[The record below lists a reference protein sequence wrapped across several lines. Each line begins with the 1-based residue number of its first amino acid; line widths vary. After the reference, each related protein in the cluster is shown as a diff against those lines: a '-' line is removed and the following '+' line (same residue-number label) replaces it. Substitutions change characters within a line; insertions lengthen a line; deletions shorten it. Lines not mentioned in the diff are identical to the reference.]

1 MPRLSRPDRR
11 RANELRPVTLQPG
24 YLKFAHGSV
33 LAAAGDT
40 QVLCAANLLP
50 RIPDFLRGTGKGWIT
65 AEYGMLPSSTPT
77 RRRRDATLLHPDG
90 RTQEIRRLI
99 GRALRAAVDLRKL
112 GERTVW
118 IDCDVLQADGG
129 TRTLSITGAWIALAI
144 AVKRLCVDGTLDANP
159 ITRQIAAV
167 SVGIVNGHCVLDLPY
182 AEDSKAEVD
191 MNIVMTRGGRFIEVQ
206 GTAESEPFTQEQND
220 KLLALARSGCKRL
233 MRVQRET
240 LKLWED
246 EGKIE

>member
-1 MPRLSRPDRR
+1 VPRLSRPDQR
-11 RANELRPVTLQPG
+11 RANELRPITLLPD

-33 LAAAGDT
+33 LATAGDT

-50 RIPDFLRGTGKGWIT
+50 NVPDFLRGSGKGWIT

-77 RRRRDATLLHPDG
+77 RKRREASLLRPDG

-99 GRALRAAVDLRKL
+99 GRALRAAVDLRRL
-112 GERTVW
+112 GEHTVW

-129 TRTLSITGAWIALAI
+129 TRTLAITGAWTALAI
-144 AVKRLCVDGTLDANP
+144 AAKRLCADGTLDANP
-159 ITRQIAAV
+159 VRRQIAAV

-182 AEDSKAEVD
+182 IEDSQAEVD
-191 MNIVMTRGGRFIEVQ
+191 MNIVMTRGGRFIEIQ

-220 KLLALARSGCKRL
+220 KLLALGRSGGKRL
-233 MRVQRET
+233 MQAQRKT
-240 LKLWED
+240 LDLWED
-246 EGKIE
+246 EGKLE